1 MFINA
6 EPNHGKHY
14 RILITRADDKP
25 KPDNQEERKVTKPST
40 DMPKPMSV
48 NKEEPKVAKPSTDAK
63 SIPYDQMTTHI
74 SDRVIPYLKS
84 IASKGTEGK
93 C

>member
-25 KPDNQEERKVTKPST
+25 KPDNQEE
-40 DMPKPMSV
+40 
-48 NKEEPKVAKPSTDAK
+48 PKVAKPSNDAK
-63 SIPYDQMTTHI
+63 SIPYDQMTTYI
-74 SDRVIPYLKS
+74 RDRVVPWSKE
-84 IASKGTEGK
+84 IASKGTPGK
-93 C
+93 

>member
-25 KPDNQEERKVTKPST
+25 KPDNQEE
-40 DMPKPMSV
+40 
-48 NKEEPKVAKPSTDAK
+48 PKVAKPSIDRK
-63 SIPYDQMTTHI
+63 SIPCDQMTTHI